1 MKIVKEDLKMKIS
14 TKGRY
19 ALRIM
24 VDLAEN
30 AGAGF
35 VPLKDIGERQNIT
48 VKYLEQI
55 ISMLSKAQ
63 LVKGM
68 RGNGGGYMLAK
79 KASDCKV
86 GEIFRA
92 AEGKLEICE
101 DEKENGK
108 CYEFWRGFEK
118 AIDNYIDGQSLDD
131 VVKNRNSSRRDPSIW
146 IL

>member
-1 MKIVKEDLKMKIS
+1 MKIS

-19 ALRIM
+19 ALRVM

-30 AGAGF
+30 TGSGF
-35 VPLKDIGERQNIT
+35 IPLKDIGERQNIT
-48 VKYLEQI
+48 LKYLEQI
-55 ISMLSKAQ
+55 ISLLSKAE

-68 RGNGGGYMLAK
+68 RGNGGGYCLAK
-79 KASDCKV
+79 KASDCRI

-92 AEGKLEICE
+92 AEGAVEISE
-101 DEKENGK
+101 DEKENGN

-118 AIDNYIDGQSLDD
+118 AIDSYIDGQTLDD
-131 VVKNRNSSRRDPSIW
+131 VLKNRASSRRDPSIW

>member
-1 MKIVKEDLKMKIS
+1 MKVS

-24 VDLAEN
+24 VDIAEN

-55 ISMLSKAQ
+55 ISLLSKAE
-63 LVKGM
+63 LVKGA
-68 RGNGGGYMLAK
+68 RGNGGGYCLAK
-79 KASDCKV
+79 KASDCKI

-92 AEGKLEICE
+92 AEGEVDISS
-101 DEKENGK
+101 DEQDNGK
-108 CYEFWRGFEK
+108 CLEFWRGFER
-118 AIDNYIDGQSLDD
+118 AVNNYIDGQTLDD
-131 VVKNRNSSRRDPSIW
+131 VVKNRNSRRDPSIW

>member
-1 MKIVKEDLKMKIS
+1 MKNAKEEQKMKIS

-19 ALRIM
+19 ALRVM

-30 AGAGF
+30 AGSGF

-55 ISMLSKAQ
+55 ISLLSKAE

-68 RGNGGGYMLAK
+68 RGNGGGYSLAK
-79 KASDCKV
+79 KASDYRI

-92 AEGKLEICE
+92 AEGDVEISE
-101 DEKENGK
+101 DEKENEK

-118 AIDNYIDGQSLDD
+118 AIDSYIDGQTLED
-131 VVKNRNSSRRDPSIW
+131 VLKNRSSSRRDPSIW

>member
-1 MKIVKEDLKMKIS
+1 MKIS

-19 ALRIM
+19 ALRVM

-35 VPLKDIGERQNIT
+35 IPLKDIGERQNIT

-55 ISMLSKAQ
+55 ISLLSKAE

-68 RGNGGGYMLAK
+68 RGNGGGYMLSRK
-79 KASDCKV
+79 SSDYKV

-92 AEGKLEICE
+92 AEGQVEISE
-101 DEKENGK
+101 DERENGN

-118 AIDNYIDGQSLDD
+118 AIDSYIDGQTLDD
-131 VVKNRNSSRRDPSIW
+131 VLKNRSSSRRDPSIW

>member
-1 MKIVKEDLKMKIS
+1 MKNAKEDQKMKIS

-30 AGAGF
+30 AAGGYI
-35 VPLKDIGERQNIT
+35 PLKDIGERQNIT

-63 LVKGM
+63 LVKGV
-68 RGNGGGYMLAK
+68 RGNGGGYMLSK
-79 KASDCKV
+79 KASDYKV

-92 AEGKLEICE
+92 AEGNVEICE
-101 DEKENGK
+101 EEKENGK
-108 CYEFWRGFEK
+108 CYDFWRGFEK
-118 AIDNYIDGQSLDD
+118 AIDNYIDGQTLDD
-131 VVKNRNSSRRDPSIW
+131 VVKNRNSFRRDPSIW

>member
-1 MKIVKEDLKMKIS
+1 MKIS

-19 ALRIM
+19 ALRVM

-30 AGAGF
+30 SGSGF
-35 VPLKDIGERQNIT
+35 IPLKDIGERQNIT

-55 ISMLSKAQ
+55 ISLLSKAE

-79 KASDCKV
+79 KASDYRI

-92 AEGKLEICE
+92 AEGAVEISE
-101 DEKENGK
+101 DETENGN

-118 AIDNYIDGQSLDD
+118 AVDSYIDGQTLEE
-131 VVKNRNSSRRDPSIW
+131 VLKNRASSRRDPSIW

>member
-1 MKIVKEDLKMKIS
+1 MNPSGKGKKMKIS

-30 AGAGF
+30 GNGGYI
-35 VPLKDIGERQNIT
+35 PLKDIGERQNIT

-55 ISMLSKAQ
+55 ISLLSKAG
-63 LVKGM
+63 LVSGT
-68 RGNGGGYMLAK
+68 RGNGGGYKLSK
-79 KASDCKV
+79 KPSDLKI

-92 AEGKLEICE
+92 AEGDVDIAG
-101 DEKENGK
+101 DEKDNEK
-108 CYEFWRGFEK
+108 CFEFWRGFEK
-118 AIDNYIDGQSLDD
+118 AIESYIDGQTLDD
-131 VVKNRNSSRRDPSIW
+131 VVKYRSSSRRDPSIW